1 MEETPLEVDHV
12 EEPTVEIP
20 EDLIVASTVPTAEI
34 REPDE
39 APRPTGKVFI
49 GEEDRRLLK
58 KFNGY
63 IVKKLGVGGNRSFKI

>member
-1 MEETPLEVDHV
+1 MEETSLEVDKV
-12 EEPTVEIP
+12 EEPVLEIP
-20 EDLIVASTVPTAEI
+20 EDLTVASTVPVAEI
-34 REPDE
+34 QEPSE
-39 APRPTGKVFI
+39 APKATGKVFI